1 LWQVW
6 HGRQPF
12 EWYRT
17 CEHRFNSEF
26 GFQSFPEPKTVRGYT
41 RPGDRNITSAIMEH
55 HQRSQIGNTAIMQY
69 MCDWFLLPRD
79 FDSTL
84 WLSQIL
90 HGMAMKYAVEH
101 WRRSMPRGM
110 GTLYWQI
117 NDCWPVAS
125 WASIDYHG
133 RWKALHY
140 MARHFFAPALVS
152 GVEHP
157 AKGTVDV
164 HVTSDRLIDQAGK
177 VNWVLTNAQG
187 RRLKAGTLRAA
198 VRAGKNVGVA
208 TLDFA
213 RELKRLGARQLLLW
227 LELTVDGRVAST
239 NLVTFSRPK
248 HLTLAPPGI
257 KATVKAARNGSFRVT
272 LRAAHPA
279 LWTWM
284 ELKDADARWSDNFL
298 HLRPGRARTIVAQ
311 PAKRLTLAAFR
322 RQLIVKSLWDTGVA

>member
-1 LWQVW
+1 
-6 HGRQPF
+6 
-12 EWYRT
+12 
-17 CEHRFNSEF
+17 
-26 GFQSFPEPKTVRGYT
+26 
-41 RPGDRNITSAIMEH
+41 MEH

-248 HLTLAPPGI
+248 HLALAPPGI